1 MVIVYFWQEK
11 LANPQL
17 IPLNCATQVM
27 TCLALCLSVSFSL
40 STQSHTHHLMNW
52 PTSCEILQLQFQND
66 MHLPLTMGGAQES
79 QPLSWLPDN
88 ENQHIILPDG
98 TNFLPQR

>member
-1 MVIVYFWQEK
+1 MVNIHGDCVLLAGKVSKSPTYPTK
-11 LANPQL
+11 LRYPGNDL
-17 IPLNCATQVM
+17 FSL
-27 TCLALCLSVSFSL
+27 LSLSL
-40 STQSHTHHLMNW
+40 STQTHTHLMNW
-52 PTSCEILQLQFQND
+52 LTSYETLQLQFQND
-66 MHLPLTMGGAQES
+66 MHLPLMMGGAQES